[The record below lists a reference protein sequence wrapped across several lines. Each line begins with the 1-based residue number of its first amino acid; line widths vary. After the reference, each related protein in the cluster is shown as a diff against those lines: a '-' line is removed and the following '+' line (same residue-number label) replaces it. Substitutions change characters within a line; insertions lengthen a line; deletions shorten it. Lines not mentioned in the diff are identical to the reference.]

1 MASEKPEMMRLCF
14 MFLLMKNL
22 ASVLSQFNGYNCDTN
37 YHSRFP
43 GEICLLFRHSVWT
56 TDEVINVY
64 NVVKKQVSSYFKFVL
79 SENNI

>member
-1 MASEKPEMMRLCF
+1 MAFEKPEMMQLCF

-43 GEICLLFRHSVWT
+43 GEIYLLFRHSAWT
-56 TDEVINVY
+56 KEQVMVY
-64 NVVKKQVSSYFKFVL
+64 YLVKKQISRYFQYVL
-79 SENNI
+79 SENLM